1 MEGRKTGGRKAGT
14 PNKMTAEI
22 AILCAPMALQS
33 SRSLFASH
41 SKARASKPAWGR

>member
-22 AILCAPMALQS
+22 RDLVRADGPAI
-33 SRSLFASH
+33 FASH